1 MVSLATLRAF
11 DYFREVPDEQ
21 LQWLLERSESQ
32 VHPAKTTLYKPDD
45 PVDHLILVVSG
56 QVRLDSDAQSAKE
69 EIALYGPHS
78 VMGVLPYSRMKTAPT
93 YWNVQAEAEL
103 LYLHRD
109 YLREMTQHCYE
120 LTEALV
126 HRMTARVRDFT
137 KLAQQNEK
145 MASLGRLS
153 AGLAHELNNPV
164 AAVVRSANTLRKH
177 MHATPERFKTI
188 MRLQLSDAQIDVVN
202 QLLLRL
208 LSAPAKHLSLLERSS
223 LEDELMDWLDD
234 HDITDNDDLAG
245 QLIEFNV
252 SADDLD
258 TLFEGVGTGNIQG
271 VLDWLVTNLVTEKL
285 VLDISDASGR
295 IQTLVG
301 SIKNYTYMDRGEGK
315 SNLHIQEGIQSTLT
329 LLNHKL
335 KQKQITTTVELADN
349 LPVLCGWP
357 GELNQVWTNLIDN
370 AVDAMDNGGR
380 LEITSQIDQRPNG
393 QTFILTKVVD
403 SGKGIPENVIDR
415 IFDPFFTTKPIG
427 SGTGL
432 GLDIVQG
439 IVHRHNGSIKV
450 KSQPGHTEFSIC
462 LPVE

>member
-1 MVSLATLRAF
+1 MIWMPF
-11 DYFREVPDEQ
+11 FEEV
-21 LQWLLERSESQ
+21 
-32 VHPAKTTLYKPDD
+32 
-45 PVDHLILVVSG
+45 G
-56 QVRLDSDAQSAKE
+56 
-69 EIALYGPHS
+69 
-78 VMGVLPYSRMKTAPT
+78 
-93 YWNVQAEAEL
+93 
-103 LYLHRD
+103 
-109 YLREMTQHCYE
+109 
-120 LTEALV
+120 
-126 HRMTARVRDFT
+126 
-137 KLAQQNEK
+137 
-145 MASLGRLS
+145 
-153 AGLAHELNNPV
+153 
-164 AAVVRSANTLRKH
+164 AA
-177 MHATPERFKTI
+177 
-188 MRLQLSDAQIDVVN
+188 
-202 QLLLRL
+202 
-208 LSAPAKHLSLLERSS
+208 
-223 LEDELMDWLDD
+223 
-234 HDITDNDDLAG
+234 
-245 QLIEFNV
+245 
-252 SADDLD
+252 
-258 TLFEGVGTGNIQG
+258 NIQG

-335 KQKQITTTVELADN
+335 KQKQITTSVQLADN

-380 LEITSQIDQRPNG
+380 LEVTSEVDQRPNG

-462 LPVE
+462 LPVTNE